1 MENTDINISALENID
16 IDKLLRNAI
25 KERIEKL
32 IEIELNAY
40 LEENPG
46 IKNGKYKRDL
56 KTKYGEIKQLNIPR
70 DRESNFH
77 TQIIEPYNRSI
88 GMEDLI
94 VSMYSNGISTRRIA
108 GILED
113 ILGNK
118 YSKSTVSRI
127 TDLTMEEVYKF
138 INRPLDKRYIAVF
151 LDGLFFYLRRGNV
164 DKEPVI
170 FALGIKETGEYELLG
185 FYLTVKESHNTYKDV
200 LEDLYNRGLK
210 EPLLIVAD
218 GIKNLDEEVMEIY
231 PGSEFQLCTIHY
243 ARGLKSNVRE
253 KDIEEITIDANKMFK
268 CDNKE
273 EAIIRF
279 NDFKYKW
286 ESKYPKV
293 IYNTEKNLGKL
304 LRFYNYPSSIWRSL
318 KSTNAIERFNGEVR
332 RRVKTISSFPD
343 EDSAM
348 KVFYYKSI
356 EYNSKHAFRK
366 MNGYYKCND
375 EIKEMF
381 NRRYPL

>member
-1 MENTDINISALENID
+1 
-16 IDKLLRNAI
+16 
-25 KERIEKL
+25 
-32 IEIELNAY
+32 
-40 LEENPG
+40 
-46 IKNGKYKRDL
+46 
-56 KTKYGEIKQLNIPR
+56 
-70 DRESNFH
+70 
-77 TQIIEPYNRSI
+77 
-88 GMEDLI
+88 
-94 VSMYSNGISTRRIA
+94 
-108 GILED
+108 
-113 ILGNK
+113 
-118 YSKSTVSRI
+118 
-127 TDLTMEEVYKF
+127 MEEVYKF
-138 INRPLDKRYIAVF
+138 INRPLDKRYIAIF

-170 FALGIKETGEYELLG
+170 FALGIKETGEYEVLG
-185 FYLTVKESHNTYKDV
+185 FYLTVKESHNSYKEV

-231 PGSEFQLCTIHY
+231 PRSEFQLCTIHY
-243 ARGLKSNVRE
+243 TRGLKSNVRE

-286 ESKYPKV
+286 ENRYPKV

-304 LRFYNYPSSIWRSL
+304 LRFYNYPVNIRRSL

-366 MNGYYKCND
+366 MNGYYKCKD

-381 NRRYPL
+381 QRRYPL